1 MTGSKNERSASA
13 SATHHSTSVSSAVDQ
28 AAAPPALASPALA
41 SAVAMARQRR
51 RIASAHRQASTIVAS
66 RNGPAATFWLAI
78 CGASEVHAVGWLM
91 TGESG
96 WLVTDV

>member
-1 MTGSKNERSASA
+1 M
-13 SATHHSTSVSSAVDQ
+13 SATHQSTLGEQ
-28 AAAPPALASPALA
+28 RGRPGGRPRAAASPRPVHPAGVGP
-41 SAVAMARQRR
+41 RCQRR

>member
-1 MTGSKNERSASA
+1 M
-13 SATHHSTSVSSAVDQ
+13 SATHQSTSVSSAAGQ
-28 AAAPPALASPALA
+28 AAPSRHPVPAGPSARLASPGQ
-41 SAVAMARQRR
+41 ARPACQWR

-66 RNGPAATFWLAI
+66 RNGPAATFWLAM

-96 WLVTDV
+96 WLVTDG

>member
-1 MTGSKNERSASA
+1 
-13 SATHHSTSVSSAVDQ
+13 
-28 AAAPPALASPALA
+28 
-41 SAVAMARQRR
+41 
-51 RIASAHRQASTIVAS
+51 VAS

-96 WLVTDV
+96 WLVTDVYVSCQLAIAVAPTSTADGSAVRTRNGAMRRHAMTASITGSASSTRG